1 MMPNY
6 AAKKKENLY
15 RVDENAIN
23 NVLPPTSG
31 LMKNAL
37 NDVCRQHCSVL
48 LVSLR
53 ENTT

>member
-1 MMPNY
+1 MMRTTRQ
-6 AAKKKENLY
+6 KKENLY

-37 NDVCRQHCSVL
+37 NDVLPPTLFSVT
-48 LVSLR
+48 SFAS
-53 ENTT
+53 